1 MIIRTCARDS
11 LGVNP
16 FGQST
21 KVCQRTNPN
30 LWINPFFVINGN
42 RIIRKINEKPFNVK
56 IFSFQPNPTCL
67 KLAVVLPKEV
77 KGIAYLFLRQ
87 KG

>member
-1 MIIRTCARDS
+1 METVLS
-11 LGVNP
+11 
-16 FGQST
+16 
-21 KVCQRTNPN
+21 
-30 LWINPFFVINGN
+30 
-42 RIIRKINEKPFNVK
+42 EKSMKNHYNVK